1 MKTNQINN
9 IGLNSNRQNTN
20 FGMAVVVKPN
30 AKKLLEDSLT
40 VNATKKLK
48 NIMNAEKSNPTNV
61 NITTK
66 TGYLATNYFPERW
79 PKYDYLVANVEDKDF
94 KPNSLLS
101 IFSSSKAIMS
111 AIKKAVKYA
120 NELTEKRKNIN

>member
-1 MKTNQINN
+1 MQINQINSVGVN
-9 IGLNSNRQNTN
+9 NNRQNTN

-40 VNATKKLK
+40 VKAAKNLK
-48 NIMNAEKSNPTNV
+48 NIINSEKSNPTNV
-61 NITTK
+61 NITTE
-66 TGYLATNYFPERW
+66 TGYLTNRSLIW
-79 PKYDYLVANVEDKDF
+79 PTYDYLVVKVEDECF
-94 KPNSLLS
+94 KPNDFMS
-101 IFSSSKAIMS
+101 IFSRSKATMS